1 MTNTS
6 ALFDEE
12 SYRPN
17 WGDTWFTVAETI
29 AKRSLC
35 HTQVGAVITTK
46 DNRPV
51 SVGYNGP
58 PKGFHHMDYTC
69 KSWCDRTINSG
80 LSYDDCPSLHAE
92 QNALMT
98 ADKTAFTGGRIYI
111 TSHICG
117 TCAKL
122 IANSGL
128 HHVFVNDTSREN
140 YDKRNSGKWYEFL
153 RHCYV
158 GVILIGMTENE

>member
-1 MTNTS
+1 MTDTFPP
-6 ALFDEE
+6 FDK
-12 SYRPN
+12 SNRPE
-17 WGDTWFTVAETI
+17 WADTWFTVAETI

-46 DNRPV
+46 DNRPI

-58 PKGFHHMDYTC
+58 PKGFYHLNYTC
-69 KSWCDRTINSG
+69 KTWCERATNPG

-98 ADKTAFTGGRIYI
+98 ADKTAFEGGRIYV

-128 HHVFVNDTSREN
+128 YLVYVNDTSEEN
-140 YDKRNSGKWYEFL
+140 YIKRNSQYWYDFL
-153 RHCYV
+153 KNCNI
-158 GVILIGMTENE
+158 GVILTGMTENE